1 MLKKSY
7 LPNFHLSIFSI
18 SRRHYSTFKEVMS
31 PSDFSHYEKMCH
43 YRVRAF
49 SFYCKQRNRKNG
61 KGAAN
66 MISLENSFKRLNLE
80 MIRACVPYGIV
91 PSVGPDYPNRKGQD
105 VSSFILEM
113 EEFLGEN

>member
-1 MLKKSY
+1 MKFKQSCASLS
-7 LPNFHLSIFSI
+7 LNFFSI
-18 SRRHYSTFKEVMS
+18 SRRRYSEFKRVMS

-49 SFYCKQRNRKNG
+49 SFYRKQYARKNG

-66 MISLENSFKRLNLE
+66 MVSLEKVFIRLNLE

-91 PSVGPDYPNRKGQD
+91 PNVGPDFPNRKGQD

-113 EEFLGEN
+113 DEFLGEN